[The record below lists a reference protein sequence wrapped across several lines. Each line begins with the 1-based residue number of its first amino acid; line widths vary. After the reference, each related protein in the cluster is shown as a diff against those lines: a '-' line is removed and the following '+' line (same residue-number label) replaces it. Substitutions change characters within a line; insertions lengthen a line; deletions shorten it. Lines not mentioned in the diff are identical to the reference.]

1 MTNDKP
7 QNILVG
13 EETTTISSLSKEL
26 KENKRVTEDYSK
38 LLQTSLRNL
47 ATSMG
52 DITRGIDAT
61 LNFGFLRGVTSV
73 ERMAGLVAAN
83 QRKDEEYQ
91 KAKKKQEE
99 EKEQLRKNLQEL
111 KKKYSDVSD
120 SNLKSIGEEIKRLE
134 AMRDATSDL
143 ADKVEFNKL
152 IERNTKELEELKQ
165 VNKGKLYLQVQK
177 LEDNIKAIEEKEKEE
192 KKKNEKLQK
201 IIKEQK
207 EKLEKIETK
216 NNDKLSKIEKEFEWF
231 KNNKFKTDKEKRL
244 YELKKKDFEESEL
257 SKFLRG
263 NSDFKG
269 IKGILDN
276 ALGKMGFG
284 KAVKWFDQA
293 QKLYKGVFR
302 KEKWDEETQS
312 WKKSK
317 RYYLNKQKEVDKY
330 TKQIEEAEAQGYTPG
345 GAAAKELE
353 ALKARRDK
361 LKLELDTDEYWQETL
376 YKEGLNNNYRNLRN
390 NNLYN
395 AQADEFLKIT
405 GIDIRQLKKFG
416 LVLNKMNPEDI
427 AGREH
432 AANLMAQFIETG
444 KAPTE
449 LVDAYASLASVLL
462 DSGMVVNADGS
473 VTKVKMAGGKAYGE
487 QKDEQEQPIYD
498 QLENRWKSKSDGSDG
513 SRALLPKI
521 SETNTHLKTISGH
534 TKESAHQLKDSK
546 KWLSGLG
553 GMFGGLGKGA
563 ATAGLVKS
571 AGVVAGGVVSLITG
585 YGLGTLINDISK
597 YILGEDDGLSDMLGR
612 LFSKFDKNKDVGKT
626 DETLMDSLADTDK
639 KNKPEGERR
648 RNAELYMLEQRKG
661 WNEHTPLRL
670 KMLSAKQA
678 EDFYNLSGFA
688 EEFLKKE
695 ASQEMERKWHEWSDA
710 DYTIRRSNKEHE
722 LYTAMR
728 EYNNKKNSAQNGTSG
743 GQNITINAPSSNT
756 NNTITAGGGAVHNPN
771 GVLDSVQRSDLATSN
786 A

>member
-7 QNILVG
+7 QNILIG

-26 KENKRVTEDYSK
+26 KENKRVIEDNSK
-38 LLQTSLRNL
+38 LFQTSLRNL

-61 LNFGFLRGVTSV
+61 VNFGFLRGVTSA
-73 ERMAGLVAAN
+73 ERMAGLVAAA

-152 IERNTKELEELKQ
+152 IERNTKQLEELKQ

-192 KKKNEKLQK
+192 KKEKEKLQK

-312 WKKSK
+312 WKKNK

-330 TKQIEEAEAQGYTPG
+330 TKQIEAAEAQGYTPG
-345 GAAAKELE
+345 GEAAKRLE

-361 LKLELDTDEYWQETL
+361 MQLELDTDENWQEML
-376 YKEGLNNNYRNLRN
+376 YKKGLDNNYRNLIR

-395 AQADEFLKIT
+395 AQAEEFFKT
-405 GIDIRQLKKFG
+405 TRIDMRQLKKFG
-416 LVLNKMNPEDI
+416 LVLNKMNPDDI
-427 AGREH
+427 AARER
-432 AANLMAQFIETG
+432 AANLMAQLIETG

-449 LVDAYASLASVLL
+449 LVDAYASLVSALS

-487 QKDEQEQPIYD
+487 QKNEQEQQQEQQEQPIYD
-498 QLENRWKSKSDGSDG
+498 QLENRWKSKSDESDG

-534 TKESAHQLKDSK
+534 TKQSAHQLKDSK

-563 ATAGLVKS
+563 ATAGLVKG

-612 LFSKFDKNKDVGKT
+612 FFSKFD
-626 DETLMDSLADTDK
+626 L
-639 KNKPEGERR
+639 
-648 RNAELYMLEQRKG
+648 
-661 WNEHTPLRL
+661 
-670 KMLSAKQA
+670 
-678 EDFYNLSGFA
+678 
-688 EEFLKKE
+688 
-695 ASQEMERKWHEWSDA
+695 
-710 DYTIRRSNKEHE
+710 
-722 LYTAMR
+722 
-728 EYNNKKNSAQNGTSG
+728 
-743 GQNITINAPSSNT
+743 
-756 NNTITAGGGAVHNPN
+756 
-771 GVLDSVQRSDLATSN
+771 
-786 A
+786 